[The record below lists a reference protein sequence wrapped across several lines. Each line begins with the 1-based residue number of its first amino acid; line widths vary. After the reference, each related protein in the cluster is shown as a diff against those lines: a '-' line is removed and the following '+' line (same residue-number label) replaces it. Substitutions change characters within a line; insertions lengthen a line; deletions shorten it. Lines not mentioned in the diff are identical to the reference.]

1 MDTVTGDAPQP
12 GETPRTEGN
21 PWSFDPDA
29 AWWRGEGDREHAE
42 ALAEAAARP
51 RHPRRRPAPGTPGS
65 AGTDGDDPVFAG
77 EAPDAHAAGVQ
88 DTVLAITET
97 PAEQAGTLGEPVA
110 ETSVEIPVETPEP
123 VERDHDESTGDR
135 YNPPEAPPE
144 PGRNQPTV
152 ALDRGTLPDQPSGL
166 TRRAARPGQTRM
178 SAAELNLKQ
187 SRMENS
193 PFWLNDEQHAT
204 ATNAWPEPETHRRQ
218 PDDADPVDERRG
230 RAPRHRPR
238 SPRAAGSGLFALI
251 ALGLIAAFF
260 SWVSAEP
267 FWLATGHGARGVATV
282 TRCTGTGVTQRC
294 VGSFAAAGGDFS
306 AGTVSLL
313 GVPKTDNDP
322 GTVAPARMVNPTSK
336 QAYVGSTGTL
346 LQLRWVLGFLLVL
359 LCGLG
364 IAGLTG
370 TRRLESI
377 RARRTALLMSLAGPL
392 LLLAGFLFATY

>member
-29 AWWRGEGDREHAE
+29 AWWRGEGDRERAE

-51 RHPRRRPAPGTPGS
+51 RHPRRRPPPGTPGS
-65 AGTDGDDPVFAG
+65 AASGTDEPVFTAG
-77 EAPDAHAAGVQ
+77 APDAHAAGVQ
-88 DTVLAITET
+88 DAVLAITET
-97 PAEQAGTLGEPVA
+97 PAEQALDEA
-110 ETSVEIPVETPEP
+110 SVQTPVEAPEA
-123 VERDHDESTGDR
+123 VERDHDERTEDR
-135 YNPPEAPPE
+135 HHLPEAPPE

-178 SAAELNLKQ
+178 SAAELNLKR

-193 PFWLNDEQHAT
+193 PFWLNDEQRGT
-204 ATNAWPEPETHRRQ
+204 AADAWPNPGTHRGQ
-218 PDDADPVDERRG
+218 ADAEPDDERPG
-230 RAPRHRPR
+230 RATRQRPR
-238 SPRAAGSGLFALI
+238 SPRAAAPGLFGLI

-267 FWLATGHGARGVATV
+267 FWLAAGHGAHGVATV

-294 VGSFAAAGGDFS
+294 VGSFAAADGDFS

-313 GVPKTDNDP
+313 GVPRAGNDP
-322 GTVAPARMVNPTSK
+322 GTVAPARMVKPTSK
-336 QAYVGSTGTL
+336 QAYVDSTGTL

-370 TRRLESI
+370 TRRLESV
-377 RARRTALLMSLAGPL
+377 RARRVALLMSVAGPL

>member
-51 RHPRRRPAPGTPGS
+51 RRPRGRPAPGTPGS
-65 AGTDGDDPVFAG
+65 AGSDGDEPVFAD

-88 DTVLAITET
+88 DTVLAITEA
-97 PAEQAGTLGEPVA
+97 PADQAATIDEA
-110 ETSVEIPVETPEP
+110 ATETPEP
-123 VERDHDESTGDR
+123 VERDHDERTDDR
-135 YNPPEAPPE
+135 YNPPETSPE

-166 TRRAARPGQTRM
+166 RRRAARPGQTRL
-178 SAAELNLKQ
+178 SAAELNLKR

-204 ATNAWPEPETHRRQ
+204 AANAWPEPETHRRQ

-230 RAPRHRPR
+230 RAPQHRPR
-238 SPRAAGSGLFALI
+238 SPRAAASGLFGLI
-251 ALGLIAAFF
+251 ALGLIASFF

-267 FWLATGHGARGVATV
+267 FWLATGHGSRGVATV

-294 VGSFAAAGGDFS
+294 VGSFVAGGDFS

-313 GVPKTDNDP
+313 GVPKADNDP
-322 GTVAPARMVNPTSK
+322 GTAAPARMVNPTSK

-377 RARRTALLMSLAGPL
+377 RARRTALLMSFAGPL
-392 LLLAGFLFATY
+392 LLLVGFLVATY